1 MKHSKRRTTRIVRNA
16 LTVTSII
23 DFIIGLI
30 LTLGC
35 AGAYDCDAETVV
47 TKVCLVIAF
56 VLIFCALGIVYLLE
70 STSSKG
76 EFNHGNY

>member
-1 MKHSKRRTTRIVRNA
+1 MKHSKKRTTRIVRNA
-16 LTVTSII
+16 LTVTSIV
-23 DFIIGLI
+23 DFVIGFV

-35 AGAYDCDAETVV
+35 AGAYDCDAETVA

-56 VLIFCALGIVYLLE
+56 VLLFCALGIVYLLE

-76 EFNHGNY
+76 EFSRENY